1 MEAILT
7 NKFGLPKGAG
17 LYNKSFFN
25 KKTGRTFNLHWDPSH
40 RAGRPHIDIRKRG
53 LSTDYYK
60 DRPFFLKED

>member
-7 NKFGLPKGAG
+7 NKFGSPKGTG

-25 KKTGRTFNLHWDPSH
+25 EKTGRTFNLHWDPLH
-40 RAGRPHIDIRKRG
+40 RNGMPHIDIRKRG
-53 LSTDYYK
+53 LDTGYYK